1 MTQYKLADLIG
12 PIPKECAKNKWTTH
26 FRTSEDFALLY
37 PNLTSDEC
45 FTLSEQVS
53 NTYPGTYQRKQIIN
67 YYTQL
72 NGSRT

>member
-1 MTQYKLADLIG
+1 MTLHDLIEDL
-12 PIPKECAKNKWTTH
+12 PEEITHNKWTSH
-26 FRTSEDFALLY
+26 FRTSEDFAHMY

-53 NTYPGTYQRKQIIN
+53 STHPGTYQRKQVID

-72 NGSRT
+72 NGSR